1 MSGIGSGSG
10 LQVGAVSRRLKFIAA
25 GLAVGALLIVITLV
39 FFAFAG
45 YLALLP
51 RLEPWEAALSV
62 GGVALVIAA
71 LCLGLAARSL
81 GKTASQVE
89 TAVKASALMTMAP
102 TALRL
107 ASRNVRLTAS
117 LAGLVGVLIV
127 LRRAFRSTPNR
138 DA

>member
-1 MSGIGSGSG
+1 MSSSG
-10 LQVGAVSRRLKFIAA
+10 LQVGAVSRRLKFIVA

-51 RLEPWEAALSV
+51 RLDPWQAALIV

-89 TAVKASALMTMAP
+89 TAVKASALMTLAP

-107 ASRNVRLTAS
+107 ASRNARLTAS
-117 LAGLVGVLIV
+117 LAGLIGVLIV
-127 LRRAFRSTPNR
+127 LRRAFRPTPNR

>member
-1 MSGIGSGSG
+1 MSGFGSGSS
-10 LQVGAVSRRLKFIAA
+10 LEAGAVSRRLKFIVA

-51 RLEPWEAALSV
+51 RLEPWQAALSV

-89 TAVKASALMTMAP
+89 TAVKASALMTIAP

-107 ASRNVRLTAS
+107 ASRNARLTAS

-127 LRRAFRSTPNR
+127 LRRAFRPNR